1 MIEQEADNA
10 EVGLSLWEI
19 GIGAGGHARRENF
32 RIDDEVEHGEVT
44 PVRGQKRLQHRW
56 RGKSRN

>member
-1 MIEQEADNA
+1 VIEQEADNA
-10 EVGLSLWEI
+10 EIGFVVVGI

-44 PVRGQKRLQHRW
+44 PVRG
-56 RGKSRN
+56 

>member
-1 MIEQEADNA
+1 MIGQEADDA
-10 EVGLSLWEI
+10 GVGFVVVEI

-44 PVRGQKRLQHRW
+44 PVRG
-56 RGKSRN
+56 